1 MITTIA
7 LSTNMTNASS
17 SMTNGFA
24 ASYELFPVVGIVVIA
39 TVTIFVGGSVSRI
52 EWFHDKLKAFSRSLY
67 YTFVGVAATLTVS
80 VFVSPIYYVSQ
91 ADGQTQKWALIGI
104 AGVIVAYVVFTI
116 LGYVVDY
123 LIVSNLREYMEAQE

>member
-17 SMTNGFA
+17 SLTDGFG
-24 ASYELFPVVGIVVIA
+24 SSGGLVPIISIVIIVSVA
-39 TVTIFVGGSVSRI
+39 IFVGSSVSRI
-52 EWFHDKLKAFSRSLY
+52 EWFHDKLKTFSQSLY
-67 YTFVGVAATLTVS
+67 YTAIGVASTIVLG
-80 VFVSPIYYVSQ
+80 VFVAPIYYISQ